1 MNLRLRQAFL
11 RDRLAYLGMRMSR
24 HEQTLILLSEHN
36 MFQDKSKYPNHI
48 QSLSGQPPHG
58 GTAKGRHRL
67 GCSKAIQH
75 VVVAP
80 SLPIRDIGLQ
90 LVQVVFC
97 TEPPGSTKCHVVST
111 CLYPHH
117 FKYIYIYL
125 FIYFLLYIHNYSY
138 IFNYIHCCS
147 SIFSWITLQS
157 PTYPYII
164 LHLFLMFP
172 YRIKTHILLHMF
184 SASLFHQ

>member
-1 MNLRLRQAFL
+1 MSNDWVVNLRLRQAFL

-75 VVVAP
+75 VVAAP
-80 SLPIRDIGLQ
+80 SLPIRDIATQ

-111 CLYPHH
+111 CLYPHY
-117 FKYIYIYL
+117 FIYIYYYIFIYIYI
-125 FIYFLLYIHNYSY
+125 ILYIFIIFYYY
-138 IFNYIHCCS
+138 IFNIFQYY
-147 SIFSWITLQS
+147 SIIFIVV
-157 PTYPYII
+157 
-164 LHLFLMFP
+164 HL
-172 YRIKTHILLHMF
+172 Y
-184 SASLFHQ
+184 SAG

>member
-1 MNLRLRQAFL
+1 M
-11 RDRLAYLGMRMSR
+11 DTTCSR
-24 HEQTLILLSEHN
+24 ISQNIH
-36 MFQDKSKYPNHI
+36 KYPNHI

-75 VVVAP
+75 VVAAP
-80 SLPIRDIGLQ
+80 SLPIRDIATQ

-111 CLYPHH
+111 CLYPHY
-117 FKYIYIYL
+117 FIYIYIYYYI
-125 FIYFLLYIHNYSY
+125 FIYIYIILYIYIYIYYILLLYIQY
-138 IFNYIHCCS
+138 ISILFNYIHRCS

-157 PTYPYII
+157 PTYPYNSLHHI

-184 SASLFHQ
+184 STSLFHQ

>member
-117 FKYIYIYL
+117 FKYIYIFIYL
-125 FIYFLLYIHNYSY
+125 FISYY
-138 IFNYIHCCS
+138 IFIIIHIY
-147 SIFSWITLQS
+147 SIIFIVV
-157 PTYPYII
+157 
-164 LHLFLMFP
+164 HL
-172 YRIKTHILLHMF
+172 Y
-184 SASLFHQ
+184 SAG